1 MGVSTAA
8 VHGWISDAFA
18 TLDLGDRRLNARAEL
33 MVRDMV
39 DKPEASIPK
48 ASGCWAATQGAY
60 RFLSNPS
67 VEPAALRGALA
78 DACLARVRQEPA
90 VLVVHDT
97 TSLDFTGHDAM
108 DDLGPL
114 GGGAAGLGLFVHSAI
129 AVSRE
134 GIPLGLLHQKDWAR
148 DPEKTGS
155 RHVRKQLP
163 LEEKESFKW
172 LETLRAAEALL
183 PPHTAAIHVADREAD
198 IFEFIAEPRRANSFV
213 LVRASH
219 QRRIEQEAGHL
230 LTAIAQAPCAGEF
243 EFTLRRGNEQRP
255 PRPVRI
261 AVSYCQVTLRPP
273 SHGVHDPGLQPKSV
287 TAILAQEMDPPNKQ
301 VAVSWLLLTDMP
313 VDSFEAARECVG
325 LYTLRWLIE
334 RYHYA
339 LKSGCQI
346 EDTQLQSADGLRRL
360 LALYCIVA
368 LRLLW
373 ITYSAREHGEQPCT
387 VAFSEPEWQVLHR
400 YFEPQLPLPET
411 PPTLY
416 QAVRWT
422 ARLGGFL
429 NRKGDG
435 EPGIKS
441 LWHGLTRLQDIV
453 LGVMLVKGDVC
464 KG

>member
-1 MGVSTAA
+1 
-8 VHGWISDAFA
+8 
-18 TLDLGDRRLNARAEL
+18 
-33 MVRDMV
+33 MVRDMIG
-39 DKPEASIPK
+39 KPEASIPK

-78 DACLARVRQEPA
+78 DACLGRVRQEPA

-97 TSLDFTGHDAM
+97 TSLDFTSHPAM

-114 GGGAAGLGLFVHSAI
+114 GGGDGDAARGLLVHSAI

-134 GIPLGLLHQKDWAR
+134 GVPLGLLHQKDWAR
-148 DPEKTGS
+148 DPAKMGS
-155 RHVRKQLP
+155 RHARKQLP
-163 LEEKESFKW
+163 LEDKESFKW

-183 PPHTAAIHVADREAD
+183 PPDTAAIHVADREAD
-198 IFEFIAEPRRANSFV
+198 IFEFIAEPRRENSFV

-219 QRRIEQEAGHL
+219 QRRIEQEAEHL
-230 LTAIAQAPCAGEF
+230 LTAIAQAPRAGEF
-243 EFTLRRGNEQRP
+243 TVTLRRGNEQRP

-273 SHGVHDPGLQPKSV
+273 SHGIHDPGLQPKSV
-287 TAILAQEMDPPNKQ
+287 TAILAQELDAPNKQ

-313 VDSFEAARECVG
+313 VDSFDQARECVR

-346 EDTQLQSADGLRRL
+346 EDAQLQSADGLRRL

-373 ITYSAREHGEQPCT
+373 ITYSAREHGEEPCT
-387 VAFSEPEWQVLHR
+387 VAFSEPEWQTLHR
-400 YFEPQLPLPET
+400 YFESQQPLPET

-435 EPGIKS
+435 EPGIKA

-453 LGVMLVKGDVC
+453 LGVMLARGDVC